1 MSDEEDLAKAPGAKS
16 SFIALF
22 IRRPILAMVINLL
35 IIIAGLAALMG
46 VEVRELPDVDQPV
59 VSVRAFYPG
68 AAPETIDAEVTA
80 IIENAVAQI
89 DGVTSISSSSNYQ
102 SSQVTAEFSPRID
115 INIAATDVKNAV
127 NNVRGRLP
135 EALEDPTVSKSSGD
149 AGSAVMRIVAT
160 APSMSQGELGELI
173 ERIVMP
179 RLQAVEGVASVDNY
193 GVRKRTI
200 RVRMSPVEMA
210 ARGLTVEDV
219 IRVVRTAN
227 VSAPSGTLRSGSQD
241 LLLRAEAPAQTPEA
255 IAALRVNS
263 ETQLADIAVV
273 EWGVEQETTMA
284 RFNNKPAAGMGIQ
297 RQAQSNAVKVADGVY
312 EALDEL
318 KGSIPAL
325 DLAVSTDDFDLHPA
339 RDRGSPGEPRALG
352 AHRHRRHFPFSP
364 VFSADAHTGDRH
376 SGFAARRGGGDMARR
391 IFGQHPDADGSPDG
405 DRTCR
410 R

>member
-1 MSDEEDLAKAPGAKS
+1 MALDIAIQMDPIESVDVHADTTFDLALEAHARGHRLWIYQP
-16 SFIALF
+16 
-22 IRRPILAMVINLL
+22 
-35 IIIAGLAALMG
+35 AALALRDGRLCARARQVVALRREQG
-46 VEVRELPDVDQPV
+46 VHASL
-59 VSVRAFYPG
+59 

-227 VSAPSGTLRSGSQD
+227 VSAPSGTLRSGNQD
-241 LLLRAEAPAQTPEA
+241 LLLRAEAPA
-255 IAALRVNS
+255 IAHVLPLARRES
-263 ETQLADIAVV
+263 E
-273 EWGVEQETTMA
+273 A
-284 RFNNKPAAGMGIQ
+284 RFADSAAAAIFFLHTDCFVAFVAQLLPFIFRKNKI
-297 RQAQSNAVKVADGVY
+297 
-312 EALDEL
+312 EL
-318 KGSIPAL
+318 LNERSI
-325 DLAVSTDDFDLHPA
+325 
-339 RDRGSPGEPRALG
+339 G
-352 AHRHRRHFPFSP
+352 
-364 VFSADAHTGDRH
+364 
-376 SGFAARRGGGDMARR
+376 
-391 IFGQHPDADGSPDG
+391 
-405 DRTCR
+405 
-410 R
+410 